1 MTNLADRATMA
12 AHLEWLT
19 APALA
24 SHPNMR
30 FEVAC
35 GAPDHGP
42 NIGKTFPLDEI
53 DNAIGFASWANA
65 RGMNAY
71 AGMTLKR
78 HDTPAKGRTKAE
90 HAALATALAVDIDG
104 DFSDCSRKLL
114 AIAAPALIVRT
125 GTTPQPRA
133 QMWLRIKPTEN
144 TGLWSEVNARSVAF
158 CGGDANALG
167 VYRVMRLAG
176 TVNYPSSK
184 KIQRGYVTE
193 LTALLAFPDAP
204 AHDLNDLLTRF
215 PPVSNV
221 IVFPKDRRA
230 PAHRPN
236 GKGSI
241 ATAIVKSCYGPLSL
255 NRVNV
260 ALVESMSRA
269 LPPAFA
275 DGYDCWIKVGMALY
289 SLDWDEIGLALWERF
304 SKRSA
309 EKAGATD
316 FAAKWATFAG
326 YSGDPL
332 TIGWLR
338 REAEAHGWR
347 APCRW
352 DRETPDVRH
361 GAKQGAV

>member
-1 MTNLADRATMA
+1 MIGANRATMRQ
-12 AHLEWLT
+12 HIEWLGPVRDT
-19 APALA
+19 
-24 SHPNMR
+24 HPHLR
-30 FEVAC
+30 IEIAA
-35 GAPDHGP
+35 GAPDDGP
-42 NIGKTFPLDEI
+42 RIGKTFRLHEI
-53 DNAIGFASWANA
+53 DNAVGFASWANT
-65 RGMNAY
+65 RGLNVY
-71 AGMTLKR
+71 IGVTLKR

-90 HAALATALAVDIDG
+90 HAALATCLAVDIDR
-104 DFSDCSRKLL
+104 DFANCSRKLL
-114 AIAAPALIVRT
+114 AVAAPSLVVKT
-125 GTTPQPRA
+125 GTTPRPRG
-133 QMWLRIKPTEN
+133 QIWFRLQPTEDM
-144 TGLWSEVNARSVAF
+144 GLWGEVNARGVAF

-176 TVNYPSSK
+176 TINYPSRK
-184 KIQRGYVTE
+184 KIERGRVTE
-193 LTALLAFPDAP
+193 LTAALAFPNAP
-204 AHDLNDLLTRF
+204 AHELHDLLMRF

-221 IVFPKDRRA
+221 IPFPKDRRA

-236 GKGSI
+236 GRESI
-241 ATAIVKSCYGPLSL
+241 AKAIVLNHYGPLPL

-275 DGYDCWIKVGMALY
+275 DGYDSWIKVGMALY

-304 SKRSA
+304 SRRSA

-316 FAAKWATFAG
+316 FAAKWATFGG

-352 DRETPDVRH
+352 DRETPDARH